1 MSSVSTKPASNQQ
14 HSNKENPVA
23 SLIKELI
30 DINTEI
36 FELKET
42 IVAKG
47 VPYNTL
53 NSLVEMSAVG
63 KSDELVQMKKSALQ
77 TAESQYGAGAIK
89 SDEFQS
95 SLTKLIEYEEDLSHL
110 RKIARGRNMDPQ
122 ATNLLTNVI
131 RQNPGDKGEK
141 VLNTIVEYALACDI
155 NVTGVSKT
163 VPVVEETPESVL
175 PDIEIPLP
183 PKHGW
188 HRFKHLIFDIAVGT
202 ALAFTAL
209 ALLT

>member
-1 MSSVSTKPASNQQ
+1 VSPVSTKSASNQQ
-14 HSNKENPVA
+14 PSKENPVA

-63 KSDELVQMKKSALQ
+63 KSDELEQLKESALQ
-77 TAESQYGAGAIK
+77 TAELQYGAGAIK
-89 SDEFQS
+89 SDALQS
-95 SLTKLIEYEEDLSHL
+95 SLTKLIEYEEDLAHL

-141 VLNTIVEYALACDI
+141 VLNTIVEYALVCDI
-155 NVTGVSKT
+155 NVTGVSKIA
-163 VPVVEETPESVL
+163 PIKDEKPDSVL
-175 PDIEIPLP
+175 PDIKIPSP

-188 HRFKHLIFDIAVGT
+188 HRFKYLLFDIAVGT
-202 ALAFTAL
+202 TLACTAL

>member
-1 MSSVSTKPASNQQ
+1 VSPVSTKSASNQQ
-14 HSNKENPVA
+14 PSKENPVA

-63 KSDELVQMKKSALQ
+63 KSDELEQLKESALQ
-77 TAESQYGAGAIK
+77 TAELQYGAGAIK
-89 SDEFQS
+89 SDALQS
-95 SLTKLIEYEEDLSHL
+95 SLTKLIEYEEDLAHL

-131 RQNPGDKGEK
+131 RQNPGDTPIKDEK
-141 VLNTIVEYALACDI
+141 PD
-155 NVTGVSKT
+155 
-163 VPVVEETPESVL
+163 SVL
-175 PDIEIPLP
+175 PDIKIPSP

-188 HRFKHLIFDIAVGT
+188 HRFKYLLFDIAVGT
-202 ALAFTAL
+202 TLACTAL